1 MSELRSEPEACA
13 LSGARG
19 ALVFLDSD
27 NFKTIN
33 DSMGHHVGDTLL
45 TQLAKRLR
53 SAVRRDDL
61 VSRFGGDEFVL
72 LLKGVRGDEA
82 QTKKLDAVVKRIEL
96 ALQEP
101 YLIDGRNIH
110 ATASLGVVT
119 FPKEASTAEDYIRF
133 SDAAMYPAKAG
144 GPNKHRYY
152 EPSMAA
158 HANERLE
165 LEQALRSLLNAGQ
178 LELFYQPQ
186 FAHGEG
192 AVAVEALARWYH
204 PDTRLYAAA

>member
-1 MSELRSEPEACA
+1 
-13 LSGARG
+13 
-19 ALVFLDSD
+19 
-27 NFKTIN
+27 
-33 DSMGHHVGDTLL
+33 MGHHVGYWLL
-45 TQLAKRLR
+45 TQLARLR

-110 ATASLGVVT
+110 ATRPCVVIE
-119 FPKEASTAEDYIRF
+119 KASTAEDYIRF
-133 SDAAMYPAKAG
+133 ADAAMYQAKAG
-144 GPNKHRYY
+144 GRNKHRYY
-152 EPSMAA
+152 EPSIA

-165 LEQALRSLLNAGQ
+165 LEQALRSSLTEGQ

-186 FAHGEG
+186 FAHEEG

-204 PDTRLYAAA
+204 PELGFTPHKFLP